1 MRMIWPARWSW
12 VVLPLLALACV
23 AAPAGTR
30 AVQLSPQPVP
40 TLVLRLGYNGVV
52 VTAQTPEPQNKLD
65 PPPRQTA
72 VRSASGTHAGG
83 FSCPKS
89 VVLVAPTPDVNGN
102 QFCVTAST
110 DALSIAFASP
120 AVLPYA
126 SQKTVTCTQLRG
138 ASANP
143 ALSSALV
150 RIGRA
155 RTEKDTIAYDG
166 ARAQCDFNAG
176 FGYAYAVEKQSGAAP
191 VAANEKNVTRTLS
204 IPWDL
209 LHLDGDSRS
218 IMLQTGG
225 YEFLIPLQVFQ
236 GSVSISTDYAPYVRL
251 STPVPSGGAAPLRAR
266 DVELNVAFSP
276 NRHHMLA
283 ASFAQN
289 QSTISVQR
297 ALSNALSLA
306 PVSLG
311 GPARMTVGQDLQTQ
325 SQTLFTFL
333 QPSNFLEDQS
343 VKSLFDSTPFS
354 VNKLSSLSAGYAYGF
369 SSDPFTAGAFYGVQS
384 AGSYNGGATATFI
397 LTTPVPSPEPAPAFA
412 RQPTAA
418 NAPEH
423 VALHPPAP
431 PGPFF
436 ESGTASTPPFELSF
450 INAFNGSRGTRDA
463 IDALAFEAHVYHNQS
478 RSGAEYYAQT
488 FNIFGRLE
496 HDFRTP
502 AGTAPGSIGEFAG
515 QSATFTSGSSDER
528 GSHYFQLRETIG
540 AQMND
545 RFFAP
550 SSGTV
555 SWLAPLSG
563 PMAHLTAAF
572 AAGKTGRYYALDLLG
587 FRLTN
592 SAGDL
597 AAQEGWQVTI
607 PVAGPGWLLSGG
619 SLTQTVSDRIAAIN
633 QGLISGYAQAIAQ
646 VPNPQ
651 IRPQH
656 LANVSVLS
664 PWLSAGRWQLELAGG
679 YNTGTVTA
687 CGATISAKSTT
698 YQCLTVLDSRAVGGI
713 ALRDGALLLG
723 ATDTSIQSG
732 SISAGDA
739 ARGIGTSG
747 GLPGA
752 VTGYIS
758 FTGCPQISAAY
769 ANAAMV
775 SGIPFPQQGST
786 FSSQLDWPLAAGN
799 ERFDIV
805 LGYFNERAL
814 ANASFNDSGFAAV
827 LRLGTTFHP
836 ALRCGK

>member
-1 MRMIWPARWSW
+1 MIWPARWSW
-12 VVLPLLALACV
+12 VALPVVALACV
-23 AAPAGTR
+23 AAPASTS

-52 VTAQTPEPQNKLD
+52 VTAQTPEPQNTPD
-65 PPPRQTA
+65 PLPRLTA
-72 VRSASGTHAGG
+72 VRSASGAHAGG

-89 VVLVAPTPDVNGN
+89 VVLVAPTPGADGN
-102 QFCVTAST
+102 QFCITAAT
-110 DALSIAFASP
+110 DGLSIAFASP
-120 AVLPYA
+120 AALPYA
-126 SQKTVTCTQLRG
+126 SQKTVTCTQLQGVSPSRSL
-138 ASANP
+138 A
-143 ALSSALV
+143 SALV
-150 RIGRA
+150 RVGRA
-155 RTEKDTIAYDG
+155 RTEQDTIVYDG

-191 VAANEKNVTRTLS
+191 VAAGEKNVTRTLS
-204 IPWDL
+204 IPWDA

-218 IMLQTGG
+218 LMLQFGG
-225 YEFLIPLQVFQ
+225 YEFLVPLRVFQ
-236 GSVSISTDYAPYVRL
+236 GSASVSTDYAPYVRL
-251 STPVPSGGAAPLRAR
+251 STPVPAGGAAPAR
-266 DVELNVAFSP
+266 THDVELNLAFSP

-289 QSTISVQR
+289 QSTVSVQR

-306 PVSLG
+306 PVSVG
-311 GPARMTVGQDLQTQ
+311 SPQRMTIGQDLQTQ

-343 VKSLFDSTPFS
+343 LKSLVDSTPFS
-354 VNKLSSLSAGYAYGF
+354 VSKLSSLSAGYAYGF

-384 AGSYNGGATATFI
+384 AGTYNGGATATFI
-397 LTTPVPSPEPAPAFA
+397 LATPVPSPEPLPPFA

-423 VALHPPAP
+423 QPLHPPAP

-450 INAFNGSRGTRDA
+450 INAFNGSRGARDV
-463 IDALAFEAHVYHNQS
+463 IDALAFEAHLYHNQS
-478 RSGAEYYAQT
+478 RSGAEYFAQT

-502 AGTAPGSIGEFAG
+502 AGSAPGSIGEFIG
-515 QSATFTSGSSDER
+515 QSATFTSGLSDANSSN
-528 GSHYFQLRETIG
+528 YFQLRETIG
-540 AQMND
+540 TQMND

-563 PMAHLTAAF
+563 PIAHVTAAF
-572 AAGKTGRYYALDLLG
+572 AAGKKARYYALDLLG

-592 SAGDL
+592 TAGDL

-607 PVAGPGWLLSGG
+607 PVGGPGWLLSGG
-619 SLTQTVSDRIAAIN
+619 TETQTVSDRIAAIN
-633 QGLISGYAQAIAQ
+633 QGLISSYTQAIAQ
-646 VPNPQ
+646 VPKPQ
-651 IRPQH
+651 IRPQR
-656 LANVSVLS
+656 LANVSLLS
-664 PWLSAGRWQLELAGG
+664 PWLNAGKNWQLELAGG

-687 CGATISAKSTT
+687 CGGTTSGKSTT

-713 ALRDGALLLG
+713 ALRDGALVLG

-732 SISAGDA
+732 SVSAGDA
-739 ARGIGTSG
+739 ARNIGSSG

-758 FTGCPQISAAY
+758 FTGCPQVSAAY

-786 FSSQLDWPLAAGN
+786 FSSQLVWPLAFGT
-799 ERFDIV
+799 ERVDMV

-814 ANASFNDSGFAAV
+814 ADSTFNDSGFSAV
-827 LRLGTTFHP
+827 LRLGTTFHS
-836 ALRCGK
+836 ALKCGK

>member
-1 MRMIWPARWSW
+1 MISPARWSW
-12 VVLPLLALACV
+12 VAIPVLALACV
-23 AAPAGTR
+23 AAPLGSSAL
-30 AVQLSPQPVP
+30 QLSPQPVP
-40 TLVLRLGYNGVV
+40 TLVLRLGYNGTVLA
-52 VTAQTPEPQNKLD
+52 AQTPVPAETPD
-65 PPPRQTA
+65 PPAEIAPARLA
-72 VRSASGTHAGG
+72 VRSARPAHAGG

-89 VVLVAPTPDVNGN
+89 VVLVAPTPDANGN

-120 AVLPYA
+120 AALPFA
-126 SQKTVTCTQLRG
+126 SQKTMTCTQLHG
-138 ASANP
+138 AAPNP
-143 ALSSALV
+143 ALTSALV
-150 RIGRA
+150 RVGRA
-155 RTEKDTIAYDG
+155 RTDQDTIVYDG
-166 ARAQCDFNAG
+166 ARAQCDFTTG

-191 VAANEKNVTRTLS
+191 VPAGEKSVTRTIT

-209 LHLDGDSRS
+209 LHLDSDSRS

-225 YEFLIPLQVFQ
+225 YEFLIPLQIFQ
-236 GSVSISTDYAPYVRL
+236 GSASISSDYAPFVRP
-251 STPVPSGGAAPLRAR
+251 TPATSRLH
-266 DVELNVAFSP
+266 DVELNLAYSP

-289 QSTISVQR
+289 QSTVSVQR

-311 GPARMTVGQDLQTQ
+311 GPPRLTIGQDLQTQ

-369 SSDPFTAGAFYGVQS
+369 SSDPFTAGAFYGLQS

-397 LTTPVPSPEPAPAFA
+397 LTTPVPSPEPPPPFV

-423 VALHPPAP
+423 QPLHPPAP

-450 INAFNGSRGTRDA
+450 INAFNGSRGTRDV
-463 IDALAFEAHVYHNQS
+463 IDALAFEGHLYHNQS
-478 RSGAEYYAQT
+478 RSGSEYFAQT

-502 AGTAPGSIGEFAG
+502 AGNAPGSIGEFLG
-515 QSATFTSGSSDER
+515 QSATFTSGVSGADSSN
-528 GSHYFQLRETIG
+528 YFQLRETLG
-540 AQMND
+540 AQVND

-563 PMAHLTAAF
+563 PMAHVTAAF
-572 AAGKTGRYYALDLLG
+572 ASGKKARYYALDLLG

-592 SAGDL
+592 TAGDL
-597 AAQEGWQVTI
+597 AAQAGWQVTI
-607 PVAGPGWLLSGG
+607 PVGGPGWLLSGG

-633 QGLISGYAQAIAQ
+633 QGLISGYAQALAQ
-646 VPNPQ
+646 VPHPQ
-651 IRPQH
+651 IRPQR
-656 LANVSVLS
+656 LANVSLLS
-664 PWLSAGRWQLELAGG
+664 PWLSAGKNWQLELAAG

-687 CGATISAKSTT
+687 CGASTSGKSTT
-698 YQCLTVLDSRAVGGI
+698 FQCLTALDSRAVGGI
-713 ALRDGALLLG
+713 ALRDGALVLG

-732 SISAGDA
+732 SVSSGDA

-786 FSSQLDWPLAAGN
+786 LSSQLDWPIAMGN
-799 ERFDIV
+799 QRVEMV

-814 ANASFNDSGFAAV
+814 ATPSFNDSGFSAV

>member
-1 MRMIWPARWSW
+1 MRMMWPARWSW
-12 VVLPLLALACV
+12 VALPFVAFACV
-23 AAPAGTR
+23 AAPLGGA
-30 AVQLSPQPVP
+30 AVQLSQQPVP
-40 TLVLRLGYNGVV
+40 TLVVRLGFNGSVV
-52 VTAQTPEPQNKLD
+52 AVQTPVPVD
-65 PPPRQTA
+65 PPAKPAPRNA
-72 VRSASGTHAGG
+72 RAARGA
-83 FSCPKS
+83 FSCPGA
-89 VVLVAPTPDVNGN
+89 VVLVAPTPDISGN

-110 DALSIAFASP
+110 DAISVAFVSP
-120 AVLPYA
+120 AALPYV

-138 ASANP
+138 VSQKETLA
-143 ALSSALV
+143 SALV
-150 RIGRA
+150 RVGRA
-155 RTEKDTIAYDG
+155 RTEQDTIVYDG
-166 ARAQCDFNAG
+166 ARAQCDFDAG
-176 FGYAYAVEKQSGAAP
+176 FGYAYAVEKQGTAVP
-191 VAANEKNVTRTLS
+191 VPAGEKNVERTLS

-209 LHLDGDSRS
+209 LHLESDARS
-218 IMLQTGG
+218 LMLQTGG
-225 YEFLIPLQVFQ
+225 YEFLIPLRIFQ
-236 GSVSISTDYAPYVRL
+236 GSASVSTDYAPYVRS
-251 STPVPSGGAAPLRAR
+251 STPVSSGNAAPPRTR
-266 DVELNVAFSP
+266 DVELNFAYSP
-276 NRHHMLA
+276 NRHHMFA

-289 QSTISVQR
+289 QSTVSVQR

-311 GPARMTVGQDLQTQ
+311 APARMSIGQDLQTQ

-343 VKSLFDSTPFS
+343 LKSLFDSTPFS
-354 VNKLSSLSAGYAYGF
+354 VNKLSSLSSGYAYGF
-369 SSDPFTAGAFYGVQS
+369 SSDPFTAGGFYGLQS
-384 AGSYNGGATATFI
+384 AGAYNGGASATFI
-397 LTTPVPSPEPAPAFA
+397 LQTPVPSPEPPPSFA
-412 RQPTAA
+412 KQQTAA
-418 NAPEH
+418 TAPEH
-423 VALHPPAP
+423 QPLHPPAP

-450 INAFNGSRGTRDA
+450 VNAFNGSRGARDV
-463 IDALAFEAHVYHNQS
+463 IDALGFEGHLYHNQS
-478 RSGAEYYAQT
+478 RSGGDYFAQT

-502 AGTAPGSIGEFAG
+502 AGNVPGSIGEFAG
-515 QSATFTSGSSDER
+515 QSATFTSGSSDAA
-528 GSHYFQLRETIG
+528 GSHYFQLRETVG

-563 PMAHLTAAF
+563 PIAHVTAAF
-572 AAGKTGRYYALDLLG
+572 STGKKSRYYALDLLG

-592 SAGDL
+592 VAGDI

-607 PVAGPGWLLSGG
+607 PAGGPGWLLSGG

-633 QGLISGYAQAIAQ
+633 QGLISGYAQALAQ

-651 IRPQH
+651 IRPQR
-656 LANVSVLS
+656 LANVSLLS
-664 PWLSAGRWQLELAGG
+664 PWLSAGESWQFEFAAG

-687 CGATISAKSTT
+687 CGATTSGKSTT
-698 YQCLTVLDSRAVGGI
+698 YQCLTAQDSRAVGGI
-713 ALRDGALLLG
+713 ALRHGALVLG

-732 SISAGDA
+732 SVSAGDA
-739 ARGIGTSG
+739 ARGVGQSG

-786 FSSQLDWPLAAGN
+786 FSSQLDWPIAAGN
-799 ERFDIV
+799 ERLDIV
-805 LGYFNERAL
+805 LGYFNERAS
-814 ANASFNDSGFAAV
+814 ANPSSNDSGFSAV
-827 LRLGTTFHP
+827 LRLGTTFHQ
-836 ALRCGK
+836 AIRCGK